1 MLQRDA
7 QTQQEPGRIEF
18 YRMMY
23 YNAGKGWSG
32 SAQENYVRIMFSFLF
47 HIWHYGLSSKIL
59 FLFDTCLLF
68 KITG

>member
-47 HIWHYGLSSKIL
+47 HI
-59 FLFDTCLLF
+59 
-68 KITG
+68 